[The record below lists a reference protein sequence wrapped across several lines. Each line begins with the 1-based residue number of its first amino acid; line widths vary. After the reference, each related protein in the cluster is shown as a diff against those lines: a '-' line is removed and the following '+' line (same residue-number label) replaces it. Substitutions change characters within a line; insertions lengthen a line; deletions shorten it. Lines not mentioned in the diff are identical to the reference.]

1 MEEGR
6 VITRGLATVFI
17 SIFLVG
23 VGFSI
28 IMPVLPYYAT
38 SFGAT
43 AFQLGA
49 LLTIFAVCQF
59 IFAPFWGSY
68 SDRIGRKPVLLLGV
82 AGISIT
88 QFMLAGA
95 NCLLMLYIARIIGG
109 ILSCAT
115 IPTALAYVADSTSN
129 EKRASTM
136 GLIGASIGIGM
147 VFGPAIGGLMY
158 KLSISAPFLFSGFLA
173 LGNLLAVLL
182 LVPESLAE
190 EKRKKETK
198 VVRGSMVAG
207 LKTSIAIFFVVML
220 LCSIAESAHN
230 GTLALFGEA
239 KLGLGPRDI
248 GWAFSAGGLMA
259 FITQGV
265 IAGKLI
271 NRLGEERTAGI
282 GMSILT
288 IGFLLILQVT
298 SLVGVMGCMALFTGG
313 IGLIRPSINVAVSR
327 RTAMQQ
333 GKTMGILAG
342 YDSLGRSIG
351 PLLGGFLLDRGVNYA
366 YYSATLFSS
375 VALICMLVYIIRTA
389 YANKRLNQA
398 TTD

>member
-1 MEEGR
+1 
-6 VITRGLATVFI
+6 
-17 SIFLVG
+17 
-23 VGFSI
+23 
-28 IMPVLPYYAT
+28 
-38 SFGAT
+38 
-43 AFQLGA
+43 
-49 LLTIFAVCQF
+49 
-59 IFAPFWGSY
+59 
-68 SDRIGRKPVLLLGV
+68 
-82 AGISIT
+82 
-88 QFMLAGA
+88 
-95 NCLLMLYIARIIGG
+95 
-109 ILSCAT
+109 
-115 IPTALAYVADSTSN
+115 
-129 EKRASTM
+129 
-136 GLIGASIGIGM
+136 
-147 VFGPAIGGLMY
+147 
-158 KLSISAPFLFSGFLA
+158 
-173 LGNLLAVLL
+173 
-182 LVPESLAE
+182 
-190 EKRKKETK
+190 
-198 VVRGSMVAG
+198 
-207 LKTSIAIFFVVML
+207 ML

-248 GWAFSAGGLMA
+248 GWAFSAGGLMM

-298 SLVGVMGCMALFTGG
+298 SLAGVMGCMALFTGG

-366 YYSATLFSS
+366 YYSASLFSS
-375 VALICMLVYIIRTA
+375 AALICMLVYIIRTA
-389 YANKRLNQA
+389 NANKRLNQA
-398 TTD
+398 TTEES